1 MKYSSACTRNSISR
15 DFPMATR
22 TQSGDSLH
30 DVITIRDLYKIY
42 NDYITNLRIVD
53 IELINQDVA
62 KENVNVAFEKY
73 RLGSIN
79 DIELRETQKKF
90 IDAQYQ
96 LLLSQFQAKKA
107 EVELLRI
114 SGELGKLLKF

>member
-1 MKYSSACTRNSISR
+1 MNIRV
-15 DFPMATR
+15 
-22 TQSGDSLH
+22 LH
-30 DVITIRDLYKIY
+30 DLAPQGHLPLHKDTKFSR
-42 NDYITNLRIVD
+42 RI
-53 IELINQDVA
+53 LT
-62 KENVNVAFEKY
+62 
-73 RLGSIN
+73 RL

-114 SGELGKLLKF
+114 SGELAKTLSF